1 MVSQFMSTT
10 SGAYRKTKKNMNEE
24 KKTSER
30 IRKNYSRKEVSQK
43 MMAFRVDFE
52 NAEWLN
58 QFPNK
63 GRYINELIAR
73 EREKKEG

>member
-1 MVSQFMSTT
+1 MS
-10 SGAYRKTKKNMNEE
+10 EE
-24 KKTSER
+24 KKPTER

-52 NAEWLN
+52 NAEWLQ